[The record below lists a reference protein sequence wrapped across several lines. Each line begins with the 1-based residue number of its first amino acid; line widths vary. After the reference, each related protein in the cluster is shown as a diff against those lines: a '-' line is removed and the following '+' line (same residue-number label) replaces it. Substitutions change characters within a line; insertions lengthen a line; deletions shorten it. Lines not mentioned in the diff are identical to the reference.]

1 MAAIDCPKC
10 GKPVMDY
17 ARFLREAEPY
27 KVLPCGSC
35 GAPLARSRR
44 VWLLLVVMSAGP
56 AVLFAVVALSGLLE
70 LITPRWLA
78 LLAGGSVL
86 GGWILLTNYL
96 GYRLIGWTPAPG
108 QGR

>member
-1 MAAIDCPKC
+1 VTVAAIDCPKC

-35 GAPLARSRR
+35 GAPLARSWM
-44 VWLLLVVMSAGP
+44 VWLLLVVMSVGLA
-56 AVLFAVVALSGLLE
+56 ALFAVVALSGLLE

-78 LLAGGSVL
+78 LLLGGAVL

-96 GYRLIGWTPAPG
+96 GYRLIGWTPAKE
-108 QGR
+108 R